1 MHKLFVTIVCFL
13 LLVTPF
19 TLAQL
24 AVEPGTKSQ
33 TLCQRETGLFTYTI
47 KNLDDVTR
55 TFTVSRQGSAA
66 GWTSTV
72 PNGFTLLAGAAKTV
86 YTYVTPLQ
94 SVSPGDYDL
103 QLVIASDDAIK
114 TVSETIAVQDC
125 YSGEIGSSTTS
136 QMVCPEGVAQY
147 DFTLV
152 NTGNFLETYHLVPV
166 GPLADQTTLSEPVK
180 TLAAGE
186 RVTIKVF
193 VRAPKESRGYTVTV
207 QATGEKSKKTDSYTV
222 DLRVGS
228 CYDFLVEVLAESD
241 TYNFCEH
248 TQVTVPITITNTGTT
263 TNTFV
268 IATTGPSWSQF
279 DRYTL
284 TLVGGAKGTIDLI
297 LAPDFGISG
306 DFSIPLSVI
315 PQYGEQKAMTT
326 LQVKVNQ
333 CHGVAV
339 DLIGDETKLCN
350 GMSSEFVAQVT
361 NTGTDKKEYNL
372 NIEKPGWVGFYGEKN
387 LTLAPGANRM
397 LRFIATPG
405 NDVAAGTYI
414 LHVLARATDASR
426 VTAVAEDTLAI
437 TTVPVRECYLPT
449 LTVPVTDLTV
459 YEDSSLTV
467 PLTLTNTGITKA
479 HYNLILT
486 GSASS
491 FAQLSPSAIT
501 IDSGKSDII
510 FLYLAP
516 TPELA
521 LGDYTA
527 QVSVRLVDS
536 TFLTQQDL
544 AIEVTDDAS
553 RQTIIP
559 EIVQETVQQAN
570 KATGAFWR
578 TLLGFSAQDT
588 EVPRSNVASSREVS
602 PTGMLL
608 RVKTWMY
615 TWRYLLL
622 GVLAL
627 LLLLLILWRVGV
639 FGRLRKLFSGGK
651 DDDVAELE
659 KLLE

>member
-1 MHKLFVTIVCFL
+1 MQKLFVFIVCFFL
-13 LLVTPF
+13 FSIPF
-19 TLAQL
+19 TVAQV
-24 AVEPGTKSQ
+24 AVESGTKSQ
-33 TLCQRETGLFTYTI
+33 TLCQRETGLYTYTI

-66 GWTSTV
+66 GWTSAV
-72 PNGFTLLAGAAKTV
+72 PNGFTLSSGAAKTV

-103 QLVIASDDAIK
+103 QLIIASDDAVK

-125 YSGEIGSSTTS
+125 YSGDIGAATSS
-136 QMVCPEGVAQY
+136 QMVCPAGVAQY

-186 RVTIKVF
+186 RATIKVF
-193 VRAPKESRGYTVTV
+193 VRAPEESRTYSVTV
-207 QATGEKSKKTDSYTV
+207 QASGEKSKKTDSYTV

-228 CYDFLVEVLAESD
+228 CYDFLVEVLAESE

-248 TQVTVPITITNTGTT
+248 TQVTVPLTITNTGTT

-268 IATTGPSWSQF
+268 VSTTGPSWAQF
-279 DRYTL
+279 DRDTL
-284 TLVGGAKGTIDLI
+284 TLIGGAQGTIDLI
-297 LAPDFGISG
+297 LAPDFGVAG

-315 PQYGEQKAMTT
+315 PAHGEQKATTT

-333 CHGVAV
+333 CHGVSV
-339 DLIGDETKLCN
+339 DLVGDETKLCN
-350 GMSSEFVAQVT
+350 GMSSEFFAQIT
-361 NTGTDKKEYNL
+361 NTGTEKKEYSL
-372 NIEKPGWVGFYGEKN
+372 TIEKPDWVGFYGDKN
-387 LTLAPGANRM
+387 ISLAPDARST

-405 NDVAAGTYI
+405 NDVDAGTYT

-426 VTAVAEDTLAI
+426 VTATAEDTLAI
-437 TTVPVRECYLPT
+437 TTVPVKECYLPT
-449 LTVPVTDLTV
+449 LTTPITDLVV

-491 FAQLSPSAIT
+491 FAQLSPSAVT
-501 IDSGKSDII
+501 VDPGKSDII

-544 AIEVTDDAS
+544 TLEVTDDAS
-553 RQTIIP
+553 RQTILP
-559 EIVQETVQQAN
+559 DIVQETVQQAN
-570 KATGAFWR
+570 KATGAFWH
-578 TLLGFSAQDT
+578 TLLGFSEQPERART
-588 EVPRSNVASSREVS
+588 NVSASSEVS
-602 PTGMLL
+602 PALWARTKSWL
-608 RVKTWMY
+608 Y
-615 TWRYLLL
+615 TWRYVLLATLAFLLL
-622 GVLAL
+622 VL
-627 LLLLLILWRVGV
+627 IWWRVGV
-639 FGRLRKLFSGGK
+639 FSTMSKRFGRKK
-651 DDDVAELE
+651 DDDVTELE